1 MTGKGNSGSVSVASV
16 SAVGSTS
23 GYTANFPSGTV
34 LSGGVIPQTIPFSDI
49 VPPTPTGC
57 VAPTGGKLT
66 GTASPGCY
74 SGTVNIGNVTLSA
87 GTYIFTGDVT
97 INGAVTGHN
106 VALDINTGSFTV
118 KPGNSSI
125 DLTAP
130 TSGVFNGVSI
140 YQPLSNKN
148 TIKLQ
153 AGSATGS
160 FNGFIVAPGAQL
172 SMQDNGGSM
181 TIGGLVVN
189 NIDNGP
195 AQLNLSGYSP
205 SSSPLKTVSLVE

>member
-1 MTGKGNSGSVSVASV
+1 
-16 SAVGSTS
+16 
-23 GYTANFPSGTV
+23 
-34 LSGGVIPQTIPFSDI
+34 
-49 VPPTPTGC
+49 
-57 VAPTGGKLT
+57 
-66 GTASPGCY
+66 
-74 SGTVNIGNVTLSA
+74 
-87 GTYIFTGDVT
+87 
-97 INGAVTGHN
+97 
-106 VALDINTGSFTV
+106 
-118 KPGNSSI
+118 
-125 DLTAP
+125 
-130 TSGVFNGVSI
+130 VFLSI